1 MTPYEVFLKVFRP
14 DREERR
20 RRIKREVDF
29 MLPSTTM
36 VKACQAYEFDFFMP
50 LIDKGIITAQQMH
63 HAAQRYYLGKS
74 KSGKP
79 IFWMIDDMMTPL
91 DALIGSDVWISTLLK
106 NREPLLQYWIVKHC
120 LFGLHLICDSD
131 DMPVSIVESERSA
144 LILSELFPENIWL
157 AVMSASYFTIDLLKP
172 LAGRKVK
179 AFPDT
184 DSTMS
189 NYVNWL
195 DLAKMAHD
203 KYHIDIGVS
212 YYLEE
217 HATPEQKERKID
229 LVDFII
235 ESRSKST

>member
-217 HATPEQKERKID
+217 HATAEQKERKID

>member
-29 MLPSTTM
+29 MLPSMTM

-172 LAGRKVK
+172 LVGRKIKV
-179 AFPDT
+179 FPDT
-184 DSTMS
+184 DVTMS

-217 HATPEQKERKID
+217 HATAEQKERKID

>member
-1 MTPYEVFLKVFRP
+1 MTPYEVFLKVFKP

-20 RRIKREVDF
+20 RRIKHEVDF
-29 MLPSTTM
+29 MLPSMPM
-36 VKACQAYEFDFFMP
+36 VKACQAYEFDFFKP
-50 LIDKGIITAQQMH
+50 LIDKGIITVQQMH
-63 HAAQRYYLGKS
+63 NAAQRYYLGKS

-79 IFWMIDDMMTPL
+79 IFWMIDDMMKPL

-120 LFGLHLICDSD
+120 LFGLHLICDSE

-144 LILSELFPENIWL
+144 VILSELFPENIWL

-172 LAGRKVK
+172 LVGRKVK
-179 AFPDT
+179 VFPDT
-184 DSTMS
+184 DNTMS

-195 DLAKMAHD
+195 DLARMAHD

-217 HATPEQKERKID
+217 HATAEQKERKID

>member
-14 DREERR
+14 DRDERR

-217 HATPEQKERKID
+217 HATAEQKERKID